1 MDVSLVLQLL
11 LALLHVL
18 VKQRCEPETF
28 VTAVAGEAC
37 VAHHVHLQL
46 VARLECFWA
55 RVALDPFIL
64 LVNLVHQLGRKISHS
79 LANLF
84 RQGCTLSE
92 FGVHLFSDFGARQR
106 QALCRDFQIPHF
118 WEILNINCVSLIDEI
133 PGENLSRL

>member
-28 VTAVAGEAC
+28 VAAVAGEAC

-92 FGVHLFSDFGARQR
+92 FGVHLFSDFGAGQR
-106 QALCRDFQIPHF
+106 HCRDFQIPHF
-118 WEILNINCVSLIDEI
+118 WEILNINRVSLIDEI
-133 PGENLSRL
+133 PGEDLSRL